1 MTYVEKLEQ
10 TKAIYPFNNWREA
23 FFPNEEHGSEGMEQY
38 SEENCSAAES
48 ILDRLIA
55 DLGAAGE
62 DVPEEQKV
70 KFFQTAVEYLNELN
84 DENDGCFIETG
95 EREDLCELF
104 DQIAIAAGIDVEK
117 YGDGDGIASE
127 WRDW

>member
-1 MTYVEKLEQ
+1 MTYSEKLEQ
-10 TKAIYPFNNWREA
+10 TKSVYPFNNWREA
-23 FFPNEEHGSEGMEQY
+23 FFPNEEHGLEGMEQY
-38 SEENCSAAES
+38 SEENCSAAET

-55 DLGAAGE
+55 DLNTIGVDA
-62 DVPEEQKV
+62 PEEQKV
-70 KFFQTAVEYLNELN
+70 KLFQTAVEGLNELN
-84 DENDGCFIETG
+84 DENDGCLIETG

-104 DQIAIAAGIDVEK
+104 DQIAIAAGIDPDK

>member
-1 MTYVEKLEQ
+1 MTYSEKLEQ
-10 TKAIYPFNNWREA
+10 TKSIYPFNNWREA
-23 FFPNEEHGSEGMEQY
+23 FFPDEEHGLEGMEQY

-48 ILDRLIA
+48 ILDRLIT
-55 DLGAAGE
+55 DLVAAGE
-62 DVPEEQKV
+62 DAPEEQKL
-70 KFFQTAVEYLNELN
+70 KLFQTAVENLNELN
-84 DENDGCFIETG
+84 DENDGCLIETG

-104 DQIAIAAGIDVEK
+104 DQIAIAAGIDPEK

>member
-1 MTYVEKLEQ
+1 MTYSEKLEQ
-10 TKAIYPFNNWREA
+10 TKGIYPFNNWREA
-23 FFPNEEHGSEGMEQY
+23 FFPNEEHGLEGMEQY

-48 ILDRLIA
+48 ILDRLIT
-55 DLGAAGE
+55 DLNTIGE
-62 DVPEEQKV
+62 DAPEEQKV
-70 KFFQTAVEYLNELN
+70 KLFQTAVEDLNELN
-84 DENDGCFIETG
+84 DANDGCLIETG

-104 DQIAIAAGIDVEK
+104 DQIAIAAGIDPEK